1 MKKIDKQLLNLSS
14 DIYISDKKCILTY
27 DNVINFEESIS
38 ILKVNNITFEI
49 DIKTNNSNRIFYI
62 EIEIKNMG
70 NDLKKE
76 LTKQRNKEYR
86 KKYYEERKEKYKE
99 YHRNYYL
106 KNKNKSNESKID

>member
-70 NDLKKE
+70 NDWCEIYKK
-76 LTKQRNKEYR
+76 LLL
-86 KKYYEERKEKYKE
+86 
-99 YHRNYYL
+99 NYG
-106 KNKNKSNESKID
+106 K